1 VSLPLSREARDARAD
16 PRAEAAFK
24 AAVAELWNRG
34 RLEYKFHDTQL
45 LIDQAID
52 RGLGRQFFLL
62 CSRRL
67 GKSFMLFGKCV
78 MLGIRK
84 PGARIL
90 YLAPWAKDAADIAND
105 LAAQI
110 LEDCPPHLRPTY
122 NAQAKEFHF
131 KNGSIIRLK
140 GVNGEHARFLRGGA
154 ADLIVLDECGIMDNL
169 KDVIQSV
176 CLPMTMTTGGRILLA
191 TTPAATPGHYST
203 DLYETLA
210 GKGAA
215 VKFTMRDAPHI
226 PHETKAEFLLEA
238 GETPEHV
245 PAILAGERLP
255 EGTTALREYFCE
267 FVTDADSAVLPEFRR
282 LKPQIVQRVEVPTY
296 RDRYVSMDPGFK
308 DRTGILFGY
317 WDFLAARLVVED
329 ELLLHHATTNE
340 IADAIRAKEQELWN
354 GAEPFKR
361 ISDVDL
367 RLIAD
372 LGRYHHLRFEKTRKE
387 DSLGAINLVR
397 NMLQN
402 GQIIID
408 PRCRN
413 LIRQCENAIWNTKAT
428 DFARPEDSKSE
439 DGHFDL
445 VAALKYKVRM
455 LAPKK
460 NPYPDSHYAP
470 GGALGPPTGSWISP
484 KLARPK
490 PATLHGNTPIGR
502 MFSKRKAKTRWKP

>member
-1 VSLPLSREARDARAD
+1 MTIDRND
-16 PRAEAAFK
+16 PRAQAAFQ
-24 AAVAELWNRG
+24 AAVAELWSRG
-34 RLEYKFHDTQL
+34 RLDYKFHDTQL

-52 RGLGRQFFLL
+52 RGHGRQFFLL

-67 GKSFMLFGKCV
+67 GKSFMLVTKCIA
-78 MLGIRK
+78 LAIRK

-110 LEDCPPHLRPTY
+110 LDDCPPKLKPTY

-131 KNGSIIRLK
+131 PNGSIIRLK

-176 CLPMTMTTGGRILLA
+176 CLPMTITTGGRILLA
-191 TTPAATPGHYST
+191 TTPASTPGHYST
-203 DLYETLA
+203 DLYEALA
-210 GKGAA
+210 GKRAA

-226 PHETKAEFLLEA
+226 PDETKAEFLLES
-238 GETPEHV
+238 GETPDRV
-245 PAILAGERLP
+245 PLILAGKELP
-255 EGTTALREYFCE
+255 TGTTALREYFCE

-282 LKPQIVQRVEVPTY
+282 LKPQLVVTVEPPTY
-296 RDRYVSMDPGFK
+296 RDLYVSMDPGFK

-317 WDFLAARLVVED
+317 WDFLGARFVVED

-340 IADAIRAKEQELWN
+340 IAAAIREKELALWG
-354 GAEPFKR
+354 GAEPHKR

-372 LGRYHHLRFEKTRKE
+372 LGRYHNLAFQKARKE

-397 NMLQN
+397 NMMQNLQVA
-402 GQIIID
+402 IH

-413 LIRQCENAIWNTKAT
+413 LVRQCENAIWNNKAT

-439 DGHFDL
+439 DGHYDL
-445 VAALKYKVRM
+445 VAALKYMLRM
-455 LAPKK
+455 LSRNK
-460 NPYPDSHYAP
+460 NPFPDSHFAP
-470 GGALGPPTGSWISP
+470 GGALGPPAGSFISP
-484 KLARPK
+484 KLARTRSTGLY
-490 PATLHGNTPIGR
+490 ADTPIGR
-502 MFSKRKAKTRWKP
+502 KFQKRSTKIKWKP